1 MGGPRW
7 TEEEDSLV
15 RALYPVHGAAWDGWS
30 RLLPGKTQRQVT
42 YRANRM
48 GVYSR
53 AGLRHKR
60 PRWSAAEDAALRD
73 AVAAGLRTRR
83 ELGDAVPGK
92 GADASYQRARKLG
105 LIGGRAS
112 PAAATGPWPAPA
124 ERRALAASL
133 RRMVADGA
141 DMTDCDWVACRLSR
155 ETGVGAGAVRAWMET
170 EWGRK
175 R

>member
-7 TEEEDSLV
+7 AEEEDSLV
-15 RALYPVHGAAWDGWS
+15 RALYPTHGAAWDGWS
-30 RLLPGKTQRQVT
+30 RLLPGRTQRQVT
-42 YRANRM
+42 CRANSL

-60 PRWSAAEDAALRD
+60 PRWTAAEDAALRD
-73 AVAAGLRTRR
+73 AVAAGARTRR
-83 ELGDAVPGK
+83 EMEGAVPGK

-112 PAAATGPWPAPA
+112 PAAATGPCPAPA

-141 DMTDCDWVACRLSR
+141 DMTDRDWVACRLSR
-155 ETGVGAGAVRAWMET
+155 ETGVGAGAVRAWMES
-170 EWGRK
+170 ERRGK